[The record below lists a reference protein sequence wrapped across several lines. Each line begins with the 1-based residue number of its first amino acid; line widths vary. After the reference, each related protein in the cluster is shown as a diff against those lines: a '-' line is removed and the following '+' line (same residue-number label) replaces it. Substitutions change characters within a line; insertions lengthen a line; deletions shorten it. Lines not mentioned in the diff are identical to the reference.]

1 MTVRRGER
9 GIALLLV
16 LWVFMLLG
24 VLALDFSRYMR
35 DDAMAAINFA
45 DETRG
50 YYVALAGMNRALFEQ
65 KEAASTNPAAAAAQ
79 AGQQLPTTLDDQP
92 ERLVPP
98 DGQWHE
104 GEFAGL
110 RWSVRMRDEGGR
122 IPLNA
127 IATDAHADFLRWI
140 VKNLV
145 RGGNATTGIDRR
157 AQKTIDTV
165 VDSIIDWR
173 DHEKKPETHAN
184 GAESDYYL
192 RKRFPY
198 RAKDG

>member
-1 MTVRRGER
+1 AAAGPLLHAQGSRVTMVPRPRQRGV
-9 GIALLLV
+9 ALLLV

-65 KEAASTNPAAAAAQ
+65 KEAASTIQAETAAQ
-79 AGQQLPTTLDDQP
+79 PGQQLPTTLDDQP

-98 DGQWHE
+98 DGQWQG

-110 RWSVRMRDEGGR
+110 
-122 IPLNA
+122 
-127 IATDAHADFLRWI
+127 
-140 VKNLV
+140 
-145 RGGNATTGIDRR
+145 
-157 AQKTIDTV
+157 
-165 VDSIIDWR
+165 
-173 DHEKKPETHAN
+173 
-184 GAESDYYL
+184 
-192 RKRFPY
+192 
-198 RAKDG
+198 